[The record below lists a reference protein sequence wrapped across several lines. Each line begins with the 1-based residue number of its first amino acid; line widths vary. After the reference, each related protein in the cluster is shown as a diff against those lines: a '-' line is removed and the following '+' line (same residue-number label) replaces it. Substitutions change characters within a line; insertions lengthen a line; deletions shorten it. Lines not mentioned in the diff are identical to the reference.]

1 MKTPHRSRLLPAFLC
16 LLFSV
21 LTCSSALATLPV
33 ISAGETA
40 VFSDDFT
47 NNSTGW
53 SNVAVSPT
61 TGKIAIDNSLWSPSI
76 AGDKQDLISSATLPQ
91 AVNINDGSI
100 SLYLR
105 ARTDGLTSTD
115 NGRFSFSLTESTGNR
130 FFGVNIRPNAA
141 TQVEYRNASGA
152 KVFTNL
158 SSAIFANTSTF
169 YDFKITLN
177 LVDDSVGNLASA
189 EVFVYNTTSSTYTSL
204 GIASSVIDLD
214 TGVFNLLTLYARNSE
229 TGAGLANGGAYID
242 SVAITQMSTIPEPGT
257 SALIFGSIFLSLGL
271 TARPRRR

>member
-33 ISAGETA
+33 IGAGETI

-76 AGDKQDLISSATLPQ
+76 AGDKQDIISSATLPQ

-257 SALIFGSIFLSLGL
+257 SALIFGSIFLSLCL